1 LLKVLTFYLKILF
14 RHCYKTG
21 FKGPILEGYP
31 VLQTGGTL
39 APRRQQ
45 VKGKQVGFFFIF
57 FVAHHTSREVT
68 LRICIIVQRD
78 K

>member
-1 LLKVLTFYLKILF
+1 LKVLTFYLRILF

-45 VKGKQVGFFFIF
+45 VKGKQVGFLIF
-57 FVAHHTSREVT
+57 LVVHHTSREPSG
-68 LRICIIVQRD
+68 LAFIVQRE